1 MMHVCVCG
9 EEGYSRVYLKRLSD
23 LLSLLQK
30 VHREGQVSL
39 FQSAI
44 ACAGNLFGL
53 FDVKKEIIIFSIMFL
68 YLRAK
73 MDENVQIEE
82 QILSYRSSRRS
93 S

>member
-1 MMHVCVCG
+1 MHACKHKCLHPRMMHVCVCG

-44 ACAGNLFGL
+44 ACAGNLYGL
-53 FDVKKEIIIFSIMFL
+53 FDVKKEIIIFFNHVFIS
-68 YLRAK
+68 K
-73 MDENVQIEE
+73 G
-82 QILSYRSSRRS
+82 
-93 S
+93 